1 MGAAFSFL
9 CSAATPSSRQVP
21 HPYETDLIDLHCH
34 ILPGIDDGA
43 PDLET
48 SLQMA
53 RIAVDDGITV
63 TACTP
68 HMMPGYYENTSE
80 GVRAA
85 VVALQAELD
94 TAGIPLR
101 LVTGADVH
109 LVPGLA
115 SGLRDGSKL
124 TLADTRYFLFEPP
137 HNTAPPRMAEAVF
150 DCMAA
155 GFHPLI
161 THPER
166 LRWIEDHYG
175 LMVQLAQAGAWMQIT
190 AGSVTGRFGKRT
202 QYWAERMLDEGI
214 VHILATDAHNLRSR
228 SPVLSEAVHAVSKRL
243 GEQAAQDMVLTR
255 PLAVLENASPATL
268 PNAVGAPR
276 QASRPGFL
284 KRLFKAA

>member
-1 MGAAFSFL
+1 M
-9 CSAATPSSRQVP
+9 
-21 HPYETDLIDLHCH
+21 IDLHCH

-48 SLQMA
+48 SLAMA
-53 RIAVDDGITV
+53 RIAVGDGITV

-68 HMMPGYYENTSE
+68 HMMPGYYDNTSE
-80 GVRAA
+80 GIRAA
-85 VVALQAELD
+85 VVNLQTELHAAD
-94 TAGIPLR
+94 IPLR

-109 LVPGLA
+109 LITGLA
-115 SGLRDGSKL
+115 GALRRDERL

-155 GFHPLI
+155 GFHPII

-166 LRWIEDHYG
+166 LRWIEDHYA
-175 LMVQLAQAGAWMQIT
+175 LMGQLVEAGAWMQLT

-202 QYWAERMLDEGI
+202 QYWADRMLDEGL

-228 SPVLSEAVHAVSKRL
+228 APILSEAVEAVAERL
-243 GEQAAQDMVLTR
+243 GRDAAKDMVLTR
-255 PLAVLENASPATL
+255 PLAVLENASPASV
-268 PNAVGAPR
+268 PAAVGH
-276 QASRPGFL
+276 SRPTARSGFF

>member
-1 MGAAFSFL
+1 M
-9 CSAATPSSRQVP
+9 
-21 HPYETDLIDLHCH
+21 IDLHCH

-53 RIAVDDGITV
+53 RMAVADGITV

-68 HMMPGYYENTSE
+68 HMMPGYYDNTSD

-85 VVALQAELD
+85 VAALQVRLD
-94 TAGIPLR
+94 DAGIPLR

-137 HNTAPPRMAEAVF
+137 HTTAPPRMAEAVF

-166 LRWIEDHYG
+166 LRWIEDHYEV
-175 LMVQLAQAGAWMQIT
+175 MVQLAEAGAWMQIT

-228 SPVLSEAVHAVSKRL
+228 SPVLSEAVEAVARRL
-243 GEQAAQDMVLTR
+243 GGQAAKDMVLTR
-255 PLAVLENASPATL
+255 PLAVLENATPASA
-268 PNAVGAPR
+268 PAAVGAPR
-276 QASRPGFL
+276 QASRPGFF

>member
-1 MGAAFSFL
+1 VL
-9 CSAATPSSRQVP
+9 PSLHRRRRETA
-21 HPYETDLIDLHCH
+21 YDCETDVIDLHCH

-48 SLQMA
+48 SLAMA
-53 RIAVDDGITV
+53 RMAVADGITV

-94 TAGIPLR
+94 ANDIPLR

-115 SGLRDGSKL
+115 TGLREGSKL
-124 TLADTRYFLFEPP
+124 TLADSRYFLFEPP
-137 HNTAPPRMAEAVF
+137 HNTAPPRMADAVF

-166 LRWIEDHYG
+166 LRWIEDHYE
-175 LMVQLAQAGAWMQIT
+175 LMVQMAEAGAWMQIT
-190 AGSVTGRFGKRT
+190 AGSITGRFGKRT
-202 QYWAERMLDEGI
+202 QYWAERMVDEGI

-228 SPVLSEAVHAVSKRL
+228 SPVLSEAVEAVAERL
-243 GEQAAQDMVLTR
+243 GEEAAKDMVLTR
-255 PLAVLENASPATL
+255 PLAVLENVSPATV
-268 PNAVGAPR
+268 PAAVGVRR
-276 QASRPGFL
+276 QASRPGFF

>member
-1 MGAAFSFL
+1 
-9 CSAATPSSRQVP
+9 
-21 HPYETDLIDLHCH
+21 
-34 ILPGIDDGA
+34 
-43 PDLET
+43 
-48 SLQMA
+48 MA
-53 RIAVDDGITV
+53 RIAVRDGITV

-85 VVALQAELD
+85 VVSLQAELD
-94 TAGIPLR
+94 AADIPLR

-115 SGLRDGSKL
+115 GGLRDGSRL

-175 LMVQLAQAGAWMQIT
+175 LMVQLARAGAWMQLT

-202 QYWAERMLDEGI
+202 QYWAERMLDDGI

-228 SPVLSEAVHAVSKRL
+228 APVLSEAVEAVSRRL
-243 GEQAAQDMVLTR
+243 GAEAANDMVLTR
-255 PLAVLENASPATL
+255 PLAVLENALPATL
-268 PNAVGAPR
+268 PAPVGAPR
-276 QASRPGFL
+276 QASRSGFL
-284 KRLFKAA
+284 KRLFRAA

>member
-1 MGAAFSFL
+1 M
-9 CSAATPSSRQVP
+9 
-21 HPYETDLIDLHCH
+21 IDLHCH

-53 RIAVDDGITV
+53 RMAVADGITV

-68 HMMPGYYENTSE
+68 HMMPGYYENTSG

-94 TAGIPLR
+94 KADIPLR

-115 SGLRDGSKL
+115 AGLRDGSKL

-166 LRWIEDHYG
+166 LRWIEDHYD
-175 LMVQLAQAGAWMQIT
+175 LMGQLAEAGAWMQIT

-228 SPVLSEAVHAVSKRL
+228 SPVLSGAVEAVAGRL
-243 GEQAAQDMVLTR
+243 GEQAARDMVLTR
-255 PLAVLENASPATL
+255 PLAVLENATPASA
-268 PNAVGAPR
+268 PAAVGAPR
-276 QASRPGFL
+276 QASRPGFF

>member
-1 MGAAFSFL
+1 ME
-9 CSAATPSSRQVP
+9 TPP
-21 HPYETDLIDLHCH
+21 HHETDVIDLHCH

-48 SLQMA
+48 SLAMA
-53 RIAVDDGITV
+53 RIAVADGITV

-68 HMMPGYYENTSE
+68 HMMPGYYENTSD

-85 VVALQAELD
+85 VIALQAELD
-94 TAGIPLR
+94 QAGIPLR

-166 LRWIEDHYG
+166 LRWVEEQYD

-228 SPVLSEAVHAVSKRL
+228 APVLSEAVHAVSARL
-243 GEQAAQDMVLTR
+243 GAQAAQDMVLTR

-268 PNAVGAPR
+268 PSAVGASH

>member
-1 MGAAFSFL
+1 
-9 CSAATPSSRQVP
+9 
-21 HPYETDLIDLHCH
+21 
-34 ILPGIDDGA
+34 
-43 PDLET
+43 
-48 SLQMA
+48 MA
-53 RIAVDDGITV
+53 RVAVADGITV

-68 HMMPGYYENTSE
+68 HMMPGYYENTSD

-94 TAGIPLR
+94 AAAIGLK

-109 LVPGLA
+109 LVSGLA
-115 SGLRDGSKL
+115 GSLRDGSKL
-124 TLADTRYFLFEPP
+124 TLADSRYFLFEPP

-166 LRWIEDHYG
+166 LRWIEEHYS
-175 LMVQLAQAGAWMQIT
+175 LMVQMAEAGAWMQIT

-202 QYWAERMLDEGI
+202 QYWAERMLDEGL

-228 SPVLSEAVHAVSKRL
+228 SPVLSEAVDAVSARL
-243 GEQAAQDMVLTR
+243 GEAAAKDMVLTR
-255 PLAVLENASPATL
+255 PLAVLDNASPASV
-268 PNAVGAPR
+268 PPPVGAPR
-276 QASRPGFL
+276 STSRPGFF
-284 KRLFKAA
+284 KRLFQAA

>member
-1 MGAAFSFL
+1 MVRFIP
-9 CSAATPSSRQVP
+9 CSDAGPSSR
-21 HPYETDLIDLHCH
+21 ETRPQRESDLIDLHCH

-53 RIAVDDGITV
+53 RVAVADGITV

-68 HMMPGYYENTSE
+68 HMMPGYYENTAQ
-80 GVRAA
+80 GVRDA
-85 VVALQAELD
+85 VVALQANLD
-94 TAGIPLR
+94 EAGIPLR

-109 LVPGLA
+109 LVTGLA

-124 TLADTRYFLFEPP
+124 TLADSRYFLFEPP
-137 HNTAPPRMAEAVF
+137 HNTAPPRMADAVF

-166 LRWIEDHYG
+166 LRWIEDHYP
-175 LMVQLAQAGAWMQIT
+175 LMVQMAQAGAWMQIT

-202 QYWAERMLDEGI
+202 QYWAERMLDDGI

-228 SPVLSEAVHAVSKRL
+228 SPVLSEAVHAVAERL
-243 GEQAAQDMVLTR
+243 GQTAANDMVLTR
-255 PLAVLENASPATL
+255 PLAVLENASPATV
-268 PNAVGAPR
+268 PAAVGASR
-276 QASRPGFL
+276 QASRPGFFQ
-284 KRLFKAA
+284 RLFKAA

>member
-1 MGAAFSFL
+1 M
-9 CSAATPSSRQVP
+9 
-21 HPYETDLIDLHCH
+21 IDLHCH

-48 SLQMA
+48 SLAMA
-53 RIAVDDGITV
+53 RIAVADGITV

-68 HMMPGYYENTSE
+68 HMMPGYYDNTSA
-80 GVRAA
+80 GIRAA
-85 VVALQAELD
+85 VDSLRIELEKA
-94 TAGIPLR
+94 TIPLR

-109 LVPGLA
+109 LITGLA
-115 SGLRDGSKL
+115 GALRRDERL

-155 GFHPLI
+155 GFHPII

-166 LRWIEDHYG
+166 LRWIEEHYD
-175 LMVQLAQAGAWMQIT
+175 LMGQMVDAGAWMQLT

-202 QYWAERMLDEGI
+202 QYWAERMLDEGL

-228 SPVLSEAVHAVSKRL
+228 APVLSEAAEAVAGRL
-243 GEQAAQDMVLTR
+243 GQEAANDMVLTR
-255 PLAVLENASPATL
+255 PLAVLENASPASV
-268 PNAVGAPR
+268 PPAVGHR
-276 QASRPGFL
+276 RPTARSGFF

>member
-1 MGAAFSFL
+1 M
-9 CSAATPSSRQVP
+9 
-21 HPYETDLIDLHCH
+21 IDLHCH

-43 PDLET
+43 PDLAT

-53 RIAVDDGITV
+53 RVAVADGITV

-68 HMMPGYYENTSE
+68 HMMPGYYDNTSE

-85 VVALQAELD
+85 VAALQAELD
-94 TAGIPLR
+94 QTGIPLK

-109 LVPGLA
+109 LVTDIVPGL
-115 SGLRDGSKL
+115 RNGSKL

-166 LRWIEDHYG
+166 LRWIEDHYA

-190 AGSVTGRFGKRT
+190 SGSVTGRFGKRT
-202 QYWAERMLDEGI
+202 QYWAERMLDDGI
-214 VHILATDAHNLRSR
+214 VHILATDAHNLRNR
-228 SPVLSEAVHAVSKRL
+228 APILSEAVHAVTARL
-243 GEQAAQDMVLTR
+243 GHQAAQDMVLTR
-255 PLAVLENASPATL
+255 PLAVLENALPASV
-268 PNAVGAPR
+268 PAAVGA
-276 QASRPGFL
+276 SRRTPGSGFF
-284 KRLFKAA
+284 KRLFQAA

>member
-1 MGAAFSFL
+1 M
-9 CSAATPSSRQVP
+9 
-21 HPYETDLIDLHCH
+21 IDLHCH

-48 SLQMA
+48 SLAMA

-68 HMMPGYYENTSE
+68 HMMPGYYDNTSE
-80 GVRAA
+80 GVRTA
-85 VVALQAELD
+85 VEALQAELVK
-94 TAGIPLR
+94 AEIPLC

-109 LVPGLA
+109 LITGLA
-115 SGLRDGSKL
+115 GALKRDERL

-155 GFHPLI
+155 GFHPII

-166 LRWIEDHYG
+166 LRWIEEHYA
-175 LMVQLAQAGAWMQIT
+175 LMGQLVEAGAWMQLT

-202 QYWAERMLDEGI
+202 QYWAERMLDEGL

-228 SPVLSEAVHAVSKRL
+228 APVLSEAVQAVAQRL
-243 GEQAAQDMVLTR
+243 GQQAADDMVLTR
-255 PLAVLENASPATL
+255 PRAVLENASPASV
-268 PNAVGAPR
+268 PAAVGQARPAPR
-276 QASRPGFL
+276 AGFF

>member
-1 MGAAFSFL
+1 M
-9 CSAATPSSRQVP
+9 
-21 HPYETDLIDLHCH
+21 IDLHCH

-43 PDLET
+43 PDLDT

-53 RIAVDDGITV
+53 RMAVADGITV

-68 HMMPGYYENTSE
+68 HMMPGYYENTSD

-94 TAGIPLR
+94 KADIPLR

-137 HNTAPPRMAEAVF
+137 HNTAPPRMADAVF

-166 LRWIEDHYG
+166 LRWIEDHYDV
-175 LMVQLAQAGAWMQIT
+175 MVQMAEAGAWMQIT

-228 SPVLSEAVHAVSKRL
+228 SPILSEAVEAVAGRL
-243 GEQAAQDMVLTR
+243 GEQAAKDMVLTR
-255 PLAVLENASPATL
+255 PLAVLENATPASA
-268 PNAVGAPR
+268 PAAVGAPR
-276 QASRPGFL
+276 QASRPGFF

>member
-1 MGAAFSFL
+1 M
-9 CSAATPSSRQVP
+9 
-21 HPYETDLIDLHCH
+21 IDLHCH

-48 SLQMA
+48 ALQMA
-53 RIAVDDGITV
+53 RIAVADGITV

-94 TAGIPLR
+94 SADIALR

-115 SGLRDGSKL
+115 GGLRDGSKL

-166 LRWIEDHYG
+166 LRWIEDHYE
-175 LMVQLAQAGAWMQIT
+175 LMVQLAQAGAWMQLT

-228 SPVLSEAVHAVSKRL
+228 APVLSEAVETVSIRL
-243 GEQAAQDMVLTR
+243 GEQAARDMVLTR

-268 PNAVGAPR
+268 PAAVGAPR

>member
-1 MGAAFSFL
+1 M
-9 CSAATPSSRQVP
+9 
-21 HPYETDLIDLHCH
+21 IDLHCH

-43 PDLET
+43 PDVET
-48 SLQMA
+48 AIAMA
-53 RIAVDDGITV
+53 RIAVADGITV

-85 VVALQAELD
+85 VRALQTRLD
-94 TAGIPLR
+94 EEGVPLK

-115 SGLRDGSKL
+115 AGLRDGSKL

-137 HNTAPPRMAEAVF
+137 HNTAPPRLAEAVF

-166 LRWIEDHYG
+166 LRWIEDHYEV
-175 LMVQLAQAGAWMQIT
+175 MRQLAGSGAWMQLT
-190 AGSVTGRFGKRT
+190 AGSITGRFGKRT

-214 VHILATDAHNLRSR
+214 VHVIATDAHNLRSR
-228 SPVLSEAVHAVSKRL
+228 SPVLSEAVEAVSRRL
-243 GEQAAQDMVLTR
+243 GEEAANDMVLTR
-255 PLAVLENASPATL
+255 PLAVLENASPNTT
-268 PNAVGAPR
+268 PHPVGAR
-276 QASRPGFL
+276 QSTSRSGFF

>member
-1 MGAAFSFL
+1 M
-9 CSAATPSSRQVP
+9 
-21 HPYETDLIDLHCH
+21 IDLHCH

-48 SLQMA
+48 SLSMA
-53 RIAVDDGITV
+53 RIAVDDGIAV

-68 HMMPGYYENTSE
+68 HMMPGYYDNTSE
-80 GVRAA
+80 GIRTA
-85 VVALQAELD
+85 VEALQAELVKAD
-94 TAGIPLR
+94 IPLR

-109 LVPGLA
+109 LITGLA
-115 SGLRDGSKL
+115 GALKRDERL

-155 GFHPLI
+155 GFHPII

-166 LRWIEDHYG
+166 LRWIEEHYA
-175 LMVQLAQAGAWMQIT
+175 LMGQLVEAGAWMQLT

-202 QYWAERMLDEGI
+202 QYWAERMLDEGL

-228 SPVLSEAVHAVSKRL
+228 APVLSEAVHAVAQRL
-243 GEQAAQDMVLTR
+243 GQQAADDMVLTR
-255 PLAVLENASPATL
+255 PRAVLENASPASV
-268 PNAVGAPR
+268 PAAVGQARPAPR
-276 QASRPGFL
+276 AGFF